1 LCLHLCQ
8 ICVFVHLI
16 NRRNWKGCKTLKL
29 RCKNHMNEVVKTK
42 RGNHNS
48 LNVHKKK
55 MQKKLWVLDLV
66 SQKFWPWIC
75 YEEMNMGFR
84 SGSLNSFDLVWVDLK
99 FEQDVDEDMNYHDAL
114 IHMFF
119 FCCCLW
125 CCCFVNLYY
134 MMIWFGPSDVWRYM
148 VSEAP
153 YNSDVA
159 LTKSALLSDWPK

>member
-1 LCLHLCQ
+1 VSNL
-8 ICVFVHLI
+8 CVFVHLI

-29 RCKNHMNEVVKTK
+29 RCKNHMNEVVKIK

-84 SGSLNSFDLVWVDLK
+84 FGSLKSFDLVWVDLK

-114 IHMFF
+114 IHIFF
-119 FCCCLW
+119 LLLPVMLLFCKFVLYDDLIWTVGCLK
-125 CCCFVNLYY
+125 
-134 MMIWFGPSDVWRYM
+134 IHDKRS
-148 VSEAP
+148 
-153 YNSDVA
+153 
-159 LTKSALLSDWPK
+159 TI